1 MRAISRCCVVV
12 VALLGCDDPP
22 DDAPPWGRPALP
34 RVIEVDPVVADLGRL
49 LFYDPVL
56 SSDGET
62 ACATCHSELWGM
74 SDGMPTSIGVGGGL
88 LTGPGRKGG
97 TPMTRNAPTLW
108 NVAWRETLFLD
119 GRDTTLEHQVSA
131 PMDSPIELGRS
142 IVDALAEL
150 RSIPEY
156 VALFEDAFS
165 DDAEPLNERNLRRAL
180 ADFQR
185 TLVSDDSLY
194 DAFAAGDSDAL
205 SAQMREGMVL
215 FDSLSCNDCHRAP
228 TFDSEAFYDRGIGD
242 RVDRGRAV
250 VSGDAAD
257 AFAFRVPTLRNVRAT
272 EPYFHDGSVASL
284 DDAIRHEVARSG
296 SEALTEAEH
305 AALMAFIGRALV
317 DRSREPD
324 RPEQVPSGLPVPIDG
339 FRIPRP

>member
-1 MRAISRCCVVV
+1 MRAIV
-12 VALLGCDDPP
+12 VAAVALVACDAADSAG
-22 DDAPPWGRPALP
+22 DHAPPWGRPALP
-34 RVIEVDPVVADLGRL
+34 HAPEVDPVVADLGRL

-119 GRDTTLEHQVSA
+119 GRDATLEHQVSA
-131 PMDSPIELGRS
+131 PLDSPIELGKAMQDV
-142 IVDALAEL
+142 IAEL

-156 VALFEDAFS
+156 VALFEDAFP
-165 DDAEPLNERNLRRAL
+165 DAAEPVNEHHFRRAL

-194 DAFAAGDSDAL
+194 DAFAAGDGGAL
-205 SAQMREGMVL
+205 SDEMRRGMAL

-228 TFDSEAFYDRGIGD
+228 TFDSEAFYDRGIGA
-242 RVDRGRAV
+242 RVDRGRAD
-250 VSGDAAD
+250 VSGDEAD
-257 AFAFRVPTLRNVRAT
+257 VFAFRVPTLRNVRAT
-272 EPYFHDGSVASL
+272 EPYFHDGSVQSL
-284 DDAIRHEVARSG
+284 DDAVRHEVARSG
-296 SEALTEAEH
+296 EGALEEAEH